1 MTDGARPHPAFAILV
16 VTSVSAFVV
25 PFMGAAMNIALP
37 SIAAEFAFGAVTL
50 TWVTMAYL
58 LASAM
63 LLLPFGRMADIY
75 GRRRCFLVGTAAFTL
90 FSGLAALA
98 TTGGWLIAGRVLQ
111 GIGGAMAFPTSIAI
125 LTEAFPREQRGKA
138 LGINVTSVYLG
149 LSLGPV
155 IGGLLVNA
163 WGWRSILWVNVP
175 LGLVILA
182 LAVAYLPPD
191 TPHSESRV
199 DIVGSGL
206 FSLALGLLVY
216 GFSRAATGLG
226 QALIGLALL
235 GFAAFGRW
243 ELRAKHPM
251 LDVRVFASNRL
262 FLCSNLAA
270 LINYASTSAV
280 GFLLSLYLQNVKGL
294 TPAAAGVVLLV
305 QPAIM
310 THARRGGR
318 GPARATGDHD
328 AALIVHRRVVRPGGA
343 ALSGERRH
351 GGDGGGAAADG
362 LDRRRNAPGVDRG
375 RPRVARL
382 GLRVLLVA
390 QHQRG
395 DGLGGAAAS
404 RRGLGHTRDDAA
416 DGTGVEHGPGG
427 ARAVARDGRGEDR
440 AGDRSAPVAE
450 HPAHCGDFCG
460 PVRGGRIRLVEP

>member
-1 MTDGARPHPAFAILV
+1 MIDGARPHPAFAILI

-25 PFMGAAMNIALP
+25 PFMGSAMNIALP
-37 SIAAEFAFGAVTL
+37 AIAAEFAFGAVTL

-63 LLLPFGRMADIY
+63 LLLPFGRMADIF
-75 GRRRCFLVGTAAFTL
+75 GRRRCFLIGTVAFTL
-90 FSGLAALA
+90 FSGFAALA
-98 TTGGWLIAGRVLQ
+98 PSGGWLIAGRVLQ

-138 LGINVTSVYLG
+138 LGINVTSTYLG

-155 IGGLLVNA
+155 LGGLLVHA

-182 LAVAYLPPD
+182 LAVAHLPSD
-191 TPHSESRV
+191 APHSEGRV
-199 DIVGSGL
+199 DVVGSVL

-226 QALIGLALL
+226 QTLIGLALL
-235 GFAAFGRW
+235 GFAVFGRW
-243 ELRAKHPM
+243 ELRAQHPM

-294 TPAAAGVVLLV
+294 TPAAAGLVLLV

-310 THARRGGR
+310 TLLSSFTGALSDRVAPRFLASAGM
-318 GPARATGDHD
+318 AATAAGLLPMAWIGAATPLAWIVADLVLLGLGFAFFSSPNTNAVMGSVEQRHLGVASATLATMRLTGQVLSMGL
-328 AALIVHRRVVRPGGA
+328 AALVLSLVMGA
-343 ALSGERRH
+343 AKIEPT
-351 GGDGGGAAADG
+351 AF
-362 LDRRRNAPGVDRG
+362 P
-375 RPRVARL
+375 
-382 GLRVLLVA
+382 LL
-390 QHQRG
+390 
-395 DGLGGAAAS
+395 LES
-404 RRGLGHTRDDAA
+404 
-416 DGTGVEHGPGG
+416 
-427 ARAVARDGRGEDR
+427 
-440 AGDRSAPVAE
+440 
-450 HPAHCGDFCG
+450 
-460 PVRGGRIRLVEP
+460 IRLIAGIFAGLCVAGVFVSLSRDAPPGNQPAG